1 MFNLKGNEALY
12 LEKII
17 SETNRSKILQLY
29 LGAQIGLLIEAEADQ
44 LNNQNSNWIS
54 NEEPS
59 LP

>member
-29 LGAQIGLLIEAEADQ
+29 LGAQILIEAEADQ